1 MSALALKELLGII
14 EMEAVPAECAIENGQ
29 LIQNRAYYVAHSN
42 VETLALLEESKG
54 SNSYQC
60 RTRSVRIRT
69 ISQIPM
75 KVKIPCHQA
84 VPIYKVLAPKIK
96 ELKALGLYTE

>member
-1 MSALALKELLGII
+1 MTSIYYI
-14 EMEAVPAECAIENGQ
+14 
-29 LIQNRAYYVAHSN
+29 AYSTMN
-42 VETLALLEESKG
+42 TLTLLEESKG
-54 SNSYQC
+54 TNWSLL

-75 KVKIPCHQA
+75 KAKIPCHQA

-96 ELKALGLYTE
+96 ELKALGLYTERIATTLKINKKTVRKAISHEILDCL